1 MFNKNSLPKASQK
14 WIRDLT
20 KIATKGVISP
30 RLFEAIT
37 EITVALKAQNWE
49 LAYQLT
55 AVKSYICGVINPK
68 DKKNAFQED
77 QDANKKMFK
86 ASVYVI
92 LDCMHHDIAFAM
104 DELPSGTMVLSGN
117 GQVQKMKSK
126 GIHPIVRRIQYE
138 HRAIQKKAEGS
149 RKEREL
155 AMSLGCTIEELRT
168 NSYRKINWRKA
179 S

>member
-1 MFNKNSLPKASQK
+1 MFNMKSLPKASQK

-37 EITVALKAQNWE
+37 EITVALKARNWE

-55 AVKSYICGVINPK
+55 AVKSYICGVVNPK

-77 QDANKKMFK
+77 HDANEKMFK
-86 ASVYVI
+86 ASVYMI
-92 LDCMHHDIAFAM
+92 LDFMHHDIAFAM
-104 DELPSGTMVLSGN
+104 DELPSGAMVMSGN
-117 GQVQKMKSK
+117 GRVQEMKSK
-126 GIHPIVRRIQYE
+126 GIHPIVRRMKYE
-138 HRAIQKKAEGS
+138 HRVIQKEAEKA
-149 RKEREL
+149 RKEREFL
-155 AMSLGCTIEELRT
+155 IS
-168 NSYRKINWRKA
+168 NPNRKINWRKA